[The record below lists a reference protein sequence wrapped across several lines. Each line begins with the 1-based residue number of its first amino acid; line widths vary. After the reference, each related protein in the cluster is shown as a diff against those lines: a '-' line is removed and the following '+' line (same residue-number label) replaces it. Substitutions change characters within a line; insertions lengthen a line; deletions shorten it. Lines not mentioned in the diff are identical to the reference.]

1 MSPLRLPGAGVV
13 VTGAGSGIGAGLARG
28 LAGSGARVVVNDV
41 DAEAAGVVAEQV
53 GGLAAPADAASEAG
67 IIELL
72 AQARDWLGGEVDL
85 FCANAGVARGGGPEA
100 PDTVWETSLQVNL
113 MGHVYAARHLLPGWL
128 ARGRGHFLA
137 TVSAAGLLTMIGSAP
152 YAVSKHAA
160 LAFAEWLS
168 LTYADRGITV
178 QALCP
183 QGVRTPML
191 DALDPAGHALLDPDA
206 LEVGQVVQA
215 VLAGLAD
222 GRFLVLPH
230 PQVAGFYA
238 ARAADPDGW
247 LASMSRLRQRV
258 EGGEVVPRP
267 GSGPAT
273 APAAPAAP
281 SHGPDLTVPAAP
293 GSGG

>member
-1 MSPLRLPGAGVV
+1 MSPLRLAGAGVV

-28 LAGSGARVVVNDV
+28 LAAAGARVVVNDIDAVAARAVADQV
-41 DAEAAGVVAEQV
+41 D
-53 GGLAAPADAASEAG
+53 GLAVPADAASDAG
-67 IIELL
+67 VAALL
-72 AQARDWLGGEVDL
+72 AQARAWLGGEVDL
-85 FCANAGVARGGGPEA
+85 FCANAGVALGGGPQATDEA
-100 PDTVWETSLQVNL
+100 WETSLQVNL
-113 MGHVYAARHLLPGWL
+113 MAHVYAARHLLPGWL

-191 DALDPAGHALLDPDA
+191 DTLDPAGHALLDPDA
-206 LEVGQVVQA
+206 VEVDRVVET

-230 PQVAGFYA
+230 PQVAQFYA
-238 ARAADPDGW
+238 ARATDPDGW

-258 EGGEVVPRP
+258 EGGVRTGDP
-267 GSGPAT
+267 GPVAPT
-273 APAAPAAP
+273 EPAA
-281 SHGPDLTVPAAP
+281 
-293 GSGG
+293 GG